1 MVSIGSNHLTYQ
13 LGAGVTQ
20 DIFDGSG
27 CMKPERLLALLGM
40 FFLLLNLTLLPPVE
54 SQASETHRIEIHS
67 FMPGTT
73 TYVMGVVL
81 ADQINKH
88 STWRKETNVATKGF

>member
-1 MVSIGSNHLTYQ
+1 
-13 LGAGVTQ
+13 
-20 DIFDGSG
+20 
-27 CMKPERLLALLGM
+27 MKPERLLALLGM